1 MTEKSESGRRASY
14 GSVVVQNF
22 RGRLRLR
29 LPRSLYEGEQKYLS
43 LGMSD
48 TSENRQLA
56 EAKAQLIESDIKF
69 ERFDPTLKKYKPQ
82 THLTVVE
89 TIKPQPE
96 LTLNKLFERYLEF
109 KKPTL
114 KATTFNYMVTGI
126 QSYIDRCPYQP
137 LSENGALLVRA
148 WLLEDTTN
156 SMTKRILT
164 HLNAAVKW
172 GIKFKIVKGLTVSP
186 FEGMSVEL
194 PKHNWESDPEPNA
207 FTTQEKE
214 LVLEAFKNHRGTWN
228 GRGETGQKF
237 CFYYPM
243 VQFWLLT
250 GCRPSEAVGLRWCDV
265 ASDFSHIV
273 FNGSV
278 QHPGGKETRVDGSK
292 NNKRRK
298 FPCNQEL
305 IELLKS
311 IKPESLLDK
320 ESLVFPSPIKGGA
333 INYNNFTKQ
342 VWHKLVDP
350 ITKNSRQHQQDCQTT
365 TPYSCRDT
373 FISEQVGKGV
383 PSAVVAKWCD
393 TSERVIN
400 AVYLDGKILEHL
412 RPL

>member
-1 MTEKSESGRRASY
+1 MTEKPESGGRASY

-29 LPRSLYEGEQKYLS
+29 LPRFLYGGEQKYLS
-43 LGMSD
+43 LGMPD

-69 ERFDPTLKKYKPQ
+69 ERFDPTLKKYKTQ

-89 TIKPQPE
+89 TIKPKPE
-96 LTLNKLFERYLEF
+96 LTLTKLFAKYLEF
-109 KKPTL
+109 KKPAL
-114 KATTFNYMVTGI
+114 KATTFNYLVTGI
-126 QSYIDRCPYQP
+126 QSYVDRCPYQP
-137 LSENGALLVRA
+137 LSEDCALQVRA

-186 FEGMSVEL
+186 FEGLAAEL

-207 FTTQEKE
+207 FTAQEKE

-250 GCRPSEAVGLRWCDV
+250 GCRPSEAVGLRWCDITP
-265 ASDFSHIV
+265 DFSHIV
-273 FNGSV
+273 FNGSI
-278 QHPGGKETRVDGSK
+278 QHPSGKETRVDGSK

-305 IELLKS
+305 IQLLKS
-311 IKPESLLDK
+311 IKPQNLTDK
-320 ESLVFPSPIKGGA
+320 DRLVFPSPVKGKA

-350 ITKNSRQHQQDCQTT
+350 ITKKTRQHEQDCKTT